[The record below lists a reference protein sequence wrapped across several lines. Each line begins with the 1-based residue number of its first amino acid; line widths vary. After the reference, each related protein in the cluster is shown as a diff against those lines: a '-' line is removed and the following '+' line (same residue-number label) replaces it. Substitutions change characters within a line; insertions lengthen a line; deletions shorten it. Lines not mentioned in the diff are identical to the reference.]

1 MNSHK
6 NARTSY
12 AGRKLLIERIAAMGL
27 MPAAVDAE
35 LRARIE
41 RLRRGRMPMHAIAR
55 IVGRSVATISRV
67 LGTLGLSSLKALDP
81 AAPVMRYE
89 HSAPG
94 EVLHLDTK
102 KLGVHRAAQSSR
114 NWQPARFCRW
124 SRLGGCP
131 CRHRRSLTCTANRMG
146 GDTCGMVVGYF
157 SLLSF
162 VTLAQGRP
170 LRRERAGAC
179 SSGAAHERRAAGTVA

>member
-81 AAPVMRYE
+81 AAPVMR
-89 HSAPG
+89 
-94 EVLHLDTK
+94 
-102 KLGVHRAAQSSR
+102 QS
-114 NWQPARFCRW
+114 
-124 SRLGGCP
+124 
-131 CRHRRSLTCTANRMG
+131 
-146 GDTCGMVVGYF
+146 GY
-157 SLLSF
+157 
-162 VTLAQGRP
+162 
-170 LRRERAGAC
+170 GA
-179 SSGAAHERRAAGTVA
+179 